1 MFWENFIE
9 LCNKA
14 NKKPNI
20 VAKEIGIA
28 SGSVT
33 AWKQGRLPR
42 KNMLIK
48 IGEYFSVPI
57 EELLST
63 KGNEESN
70 DDFFANLIEAYKS
83 HPEHQASINALLGIS
98 SADNVTK
105 LASDSKPVYVAAASG
120 NEQEAKEP
128 DIKTIIEIEKLQKKN
143 NK

>member
-105 LASDSKPVYVAAASG
+105 LASD
-120 NEQEAKEP
+120 
-128 DIKTIIEIEKLQKKN
+128 
-143 NK
+143 